1 MSFPPLYP
9 PGMMNQQFQP
19 NLFNP
24 FGMQMPP
31 SGMQMPPSGM
41 RPPTSSNRRLHPSS
55 VYDGSPRE

>member
-31 SGMQMPPSGM
+31 SGM